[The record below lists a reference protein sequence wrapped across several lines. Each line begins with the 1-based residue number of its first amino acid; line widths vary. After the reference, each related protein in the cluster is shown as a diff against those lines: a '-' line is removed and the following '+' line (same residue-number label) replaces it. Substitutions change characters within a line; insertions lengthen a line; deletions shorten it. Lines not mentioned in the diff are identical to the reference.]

1 MSNTIKR
8 RAGVAALLL
17 AAGALTACTFGKA
30 LLTKTQ
36 SRERFVATQTN
47 PDVRYAPGSQEMA
60 ERVAKAIGR
69 ARRIVEQTHDAGF
82 KQAPRVFVCHADC
95 VSAFAPVG
103 KEVAA
108 VQFGDEIFISDEVVK
123 QREQQRNMP
132 MERFL
137 THELAHLLLY
147 QRVGPV
153 AYLRVPSWF
162 REGLAVAVSNG
173 AGAEACTPAEATSSL
188 LAGKHF
194 NPAEAGSLLADQ
206 TASSYGLRPPVFY
219 RQAGMFVQYLREQN
233 PSAFQ
238 SALKDVLN
246 GQDFQQSFSR
256 AYGRPI
262 ASQWPGFTALMS
274 QLVTRR

>member
-1 MSNTIKR
+1 MTTIQR
-8 RAGVAALLL
+8 GAGVLAVLL
-17 AAGALTACTFGKA
+17 AVGALTACTFGKG

-47 PDVRYAPGSQEMA
+47 PDVLYAPGSQEMA
-60 ERVAKAIGR
+60 ERVAKAIGH
-69 ARRIVEQTHDAGF
+69 ARRIVEQTHAVGF
-82 KQAPRVFVCHADC
+82 KQAPRVLVCHADC
-95 VSAFAPVG
+95 VATFAPVSQ
-103 KEVAA
+103 EVAA
-108 VQFGDEIFISDEVVK
+108 VQFGDEIFISDDVIM
-123 QREQQRNMP
+123 QRERQRHMP
-132 MERFL
+132 MEHFL

-147 QRVGPV
+147 QRVGAL
-153 AYLRVPSWF
+153 AYVRVPSWF

-194 NPAEAGSLLADQ
+194 NPAEAGSLLANQ
-206 TASSYGLRPPVFY
+206 TASSYGLPPPVFY

-233 PSAFQ
+233 PSAFET
-238 SALKDVLN
+238 ALKDVLS
-246 GQDFQQSFSR
+246 GKDFQQSFSG

-274 QLVTRR
+274 QLVTPR